1 MNKSWTERRHNQS
14 GASTVQLLCYALSGW
29 LGLTVLLR
37 LTPIYLEHRVI
48 VSVLEAIVQEYDPV
62 DDTSLQ
68 LRKKLNNA
76 WSLNSI
82 HQVDASE
89 VKIRRRRAQLTLQ
102 LEYRVDFPLV
112 GGVSGVWSFEESL
125 TTP

>member
-1 MNKSWTERRHNQS
+1 MNKSWTATHQNQS

-29 LGLTVLLR
+29 LVLTVLLR

-48 VSVLEAIVQEYDPV
+48 VSVLETMVQEYDPA
-62 DDTSLQ
+62 DDASLR
-68 LRKKLNNA
+68 LRKKLNDA

-82 HQVDASE
+82 NQVDASE

-102 LEYRVDFPLV
+102 LDYQVDFPLI
-112 GGVSGVWSFEESL
+112 GGVSGVWSFEESV

>member
-1 MNKSWTERRHNQS
+1 
-14 GASTVQLLCYALSGW
+14 
-29 LGLTVLLR
+29 
-37 LTPIYLEHRVI
+37 

-102 LEYRVDFPLV
+102 LDYQVDFPLI

>member
-1 MNKSWTERRHNQS
+1 
-14 GASTVQLLCYALSGW
+14 LSGW
-29 LGLTVLLR
+29 LVLTVLLR

-48 VSVLEAIVQEYDPV
+48 VSVLETIVQEYDPA

-102 LEYRVDFPLV
+102 LEYGVDFPLV

>member
-29 LGLTVLLR
+29 LVLTVLLR

-82 HQVDASE
+82 HQVDVSE

>member
-1 MNKSWTERRHNQS
+1 M
-14 GASTVQLLCYALSGW
+14 
-29 LGLTVLLR
+29 
-37 LTPIYLEHRVI
+37 
-48 VSVLEAIVQEYDPV
+48 SVLETIVQEYDAV

-82 HQVDASE
+82 HQVDASA

-102 LEYRVDFPLV
+102 LEYGVDFPLV

>member
-29 LGLTVLLR
+29 LVITVLLR

>member
-1 MNKSWTERRHNQS
+1 LNKSWTATQQNQS

-29 LGLTVLLR
+29 LVLTVLLR

-48 VSVLEAIVQEYDPV
+48 VSVLETIVQEYDPSY
-62 DDTSLQ
+62 DTSLP

-82 HQVDASE
+82 DQVDASE
-89 VKIRRRRAQLTLQ
+89 VKIRRRRAQLSLQ
-102 LEYRVDFPLV
+102 LEYEVDFPLV
-112 GGVSGVWSFEESL
+112 GGVRGVWSFEERL

>member
-29 LGLTVLLR
+29 LVLTVLLR

-48 VSVLEAIVQEYDPV
+48 VSVLETIVQEYDPV

-89 VKIRRRRAQLTLQ
+89 VKIRRRRAQLTPQ
-102 LEYRVDFPLV
+102 LDYQVDFPLI
-112 GGVSGVWSFEESL
+112 GGGSGVWSFEESV

>member
-1 MNKSWTERRHNQS
+1 
-14 GASTVQLLCYALSGW
+14 
-29 LGLTVLLR
+29 VLLR

-48 VSVLEAIVQEYDPV
+48 LSVLETIVQGYDPA

-82 HQVDASE
+82 DQVDASE

-102 LEYRVDFPLV
+102 LEYEVDFPLV
-112 GGVSGVWSFEESL
+112 GGVRGVWSFEERL

>member
-1 MNKSWTERRHNQS
+1 
-14 GASTVQLLCYALSGW
+14 
-29 LGLTVLLR
+29 
-37 LTPIYLEHRVI
+37 

-82 HQVDASE
+82 HQVDVSE

>member
-29 LGLTVLLR
+29 LVLTVLLR
-37 LTPIYLEHRVI
+37 LTPIYLEHIVI

-102 LEYRVDFPLV
+102 LEYGVDFPLV